1 MASWPHPAANMATTR
16 SQRRIN
22 QAELI
27 LQEELDDGAN
37 NDTGTGTTNKTIM
50 AANNNKHV
58 DTLEANYE
66 LNAEKALQ
74 HKIDA
79 ANRQD
84 IKYDVT
90 GGGHRITMNT
100 GTYEL
105 VKNAIPAFYEEHKDY
120 SASVRPHVELK
131 NRIVD
136 IMVVVNNLI
145 TGRKT
150 FVINLYNTTSLILV
164 NGKSPNIFRKHLD
177 EIMKSISGEDVS
189 NIHDVLNQVRRS
201 NRDKKP
207 SAKMRELQQSPPKKT
222 SAKRKSNNATGN
234 SSNLLAIAAG
244 AANMAPDTT
253 NTTKDTEAP
262 NIAQASN
269 PSDSANNTNQSTK
282 PKTRNSGTKA
292 APAAEISGTDND
304 SDTTQCP
311 RCNRPPNKDM
321 VMCDSCSSNIHNTCE
336 GLSAD
341 EITLI
346 SNSNYAYVCTSCNAL
361 IEAQRSTPSH
371 REQLQGNP
379 FPGALNGTK

>member
-1 MASWPHPAANMATTR
+1 MWIHSKLTT
-16 SQRRIN
+16 SS
-22 QAELI
+22 
-27 LQEELDDGAN
+27 
-37 NDTGTGTTNKTIM
+37 
-50 AANNNKHV
+50 
-58 DTLEANYE
+58 TLK
-66 LNAEKALQ
+66 KALQ

-90 GGGHRITMNT
+90 GGGHRITLNT

-105 VKNAIPAFYEEHKDY
+105 VKNAIPAFYEDHKDY

-136 IMVVVNNLI
+136 IMVVVNNLK

-222 SAKRKSNNATGN
+222 SAKRKSNKVHRQKEQYFFFFFHYISRCLKSPRMVKSQRDVT
-234 SSNLLAIAAG
+234 LYLYLI
-244 AANMAPDTT
+244 
-253 NTTKDTEAP
+253 
-262 NIAQASN
+262 
-269 PSDSANNTNQSTK
+269 QS
-282 PKTRNSGTKA
+282 
-292 APAAEISGTDND
+292 I
-304 SDTTQCP
+304 
-311 RCNRPPNKDM
+311 
-321 VMCDSCSSNIHNTCE
+321 VH
-336 GLSAD
+336 
-341 EITLI
+341 
-346 SNSNYAYVCTSCNAL
+346 
-361 IEAQRSTPSH
+361 
-371 REQLQGNP
+371 QLH
-379 FPGALNGTK
+379 L